1 MMISSTAHS
10 RLMAF
15 SGSSGMCALHVTS
28 IGRMPLVVH
37 GRQRARCHKAESLLT
52 PSIMEKKLNFRL
64 SLELLKELDELRRA
78 EPDLPSRGEMLRRL
92 IQRAVAAAK
101 AIKKKGV

>member
-1 MMISSTAHS
+1 
-10 RLMAF
+10 
-15 SGSSGMCALHVTS
+15 
-28 IGRMPLVVH
+28 
-37 GRQRARCHKAESLLT
+37 
-52 PSIMEKKLNFRL
+52 MEKKLNFRL

>member
-1 MMISSTAHS
+1 MTSSRDHS
-10 RLMAF
+10 RLIGF
-15 SGSSGMCALHVTS
+15 SGSSDMCVLHVTS
-28 IGRMPLVVH
+28 VARMPLVVH
-37 GRQRARCHKAESLLT
+37 GRQRARCHNAESLLT

-64 SLELLKELDELRRA
+64 SLELLKELDDLRRA